1 MNVSTLT
8 SQGCW
13 WGLREISMRKCVES
27 WREPCKEYYDLALA
41 FKFSGSKILSV
52 VASPWR
58 NTTSPWLGQILV
70 KLLACVYTLFCTLRW
85 GNASGVKTWEG
96 VSLSFITIF
105 FNKWDFPCQNTSRCH
120 GDNCYRN
127 DRFRKKQVDSNFV
140 TYNPCSVAQTKPML
154 AKQLKVT
161 TFPKYLDHSLFRN
174 LKLPLPKAFQSLA

>member
-58 NTTSPWLGQILV
+58 NTTSPWLAQILV

-85 GNASGVKTWEG
+85 GMPLGLKHGKEFLSP
-96 VSLSFITIF
+96 SLPYFLISEIFLVRTHQDAMVTIAIEMIDLER
-105 FNKWDFPCQNTSRCH
+105 NKSIPILLPTTHVQLL
-120 GDNCYRN
+120 
-127 DRFRKKQVDSNFV
+127 KP
-140 TYNPCSVAQTKPML
+140 NPCWPN
-154 AKQLKVT
+154 
-161 TFPKYLDHSLFRN
+161 N
-174 LKLPLPKAFQSLA
+174 LKWPPSPNILTILCSGT